1 MGALLQK
8 ILLRV
13 LPSSQSNDSGP
24 EREVEQH
31 VTAFGC
37 CSTIRIDENAHH
49 DKESTSS
56 EDDSSDL
63 G

>member
-13 LPSSQSNDSGP
+13 LPSQSHDSSP

-31 VTAFGC
+31 VTSFGC

-49 DKESTSS
+49 DKDSTS

>member
-13 LPSSQSNDSGP
+13 LPSSQSNDSSP

-37 CSTIRIDENAHH
+37 CSTIRIDENVHH
-49 DKESTSS
+49 DKDTTS